1 MDQIIIRK
9 AVLKDLDKLYTFE
22 QGIIATERPF
32 DPTLREGLIHY
43 YDLKEMVMDAGI
55 EVAVAVTNDQI
66 IGSGYA
72 RIEKSKPYL
81 KHETYAY
88 LGFMYVV
95 PDYRGQGINKKIIE
109 HLKEWAYDQNVKEI
123 RLEVYFNNTSAIK
136 AYEKIGFSKHMLL
149 MRYTP
154 EEEKKV

>member
-81 KHETYAY
+81 KHETY
-88 LGFMYVV
+88 
-95 PDYRGQGINKKIIE
+95 
-109 HLKEWAYDQNVKEI
+109 
-123 RLEVYFNNTSAIK
+123 
-136 AYEKIGFSKHMLL
+136 
-149 MRYTP
+149 
-154 EEEKKV
+154 